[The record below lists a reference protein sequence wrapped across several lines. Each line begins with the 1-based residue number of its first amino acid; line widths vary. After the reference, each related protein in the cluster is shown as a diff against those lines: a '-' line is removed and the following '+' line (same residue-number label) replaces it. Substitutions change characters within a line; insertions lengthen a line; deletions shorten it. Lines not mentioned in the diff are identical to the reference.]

1 MFLLFEL
8 FKEGK
13 YNLII
18 EEQFLNIFVIEIIL
32 VEIY

>member
-8 FKEGK
+8 FKEFK

-32 VEIY
+32 IEIY